1 MILAMR
7 EDLAMMTTIGVHV
20 VMTARRITSATTGE
34 TEIETA
40 TAIATDTLTEDHV
53 DQIGMIGE
61 ESVGEM
67 TGIAAMVHQEDV
79 VQPQKVYFHYPSV
92 KSREVTGTSNHQVL
106 KELRLYKLNTLVFSL
121 WQVYSV
127 L

>member
-1 MILAMR
+1 MT
-7 EDLAMMTTIGVHV
+7 TTIGAHV
-20 VMTARRITSATTGE
+20 VTTVRRITSATTDE

-40 TAIATDTLTEDHV
+40 IAIATDTLTDDHV

-67 TGIAAMVHQEDV
+67 TGIAVTVHQEDA
-79 VQPQKVYFHYPSV
+79 VQLQKVYFHYPSA
-92 KSREVTGTSNHQVL
+92 KNREVTGTSNHQVL
-106 KELRLYKLNTLVFSL
+106 KELLLYKLNTPVFSL